1 MGPLQN
7 GYSWAQNEVSSYREP
22 IKMGPLQN
30 GYSWA
35 QNEVSS
41 YREPIKMGPL
51 AVGPF
56 WLALGLNWSDF
67 VKIDPT
73 L

>member
-22 IKMGPLQN
+22 IKMGPLH
-30 GYSWA
+30 SWA

-56 WLALGLNWSDF
+56 
-67 VKIDPT
+67 
-73 L
+73 